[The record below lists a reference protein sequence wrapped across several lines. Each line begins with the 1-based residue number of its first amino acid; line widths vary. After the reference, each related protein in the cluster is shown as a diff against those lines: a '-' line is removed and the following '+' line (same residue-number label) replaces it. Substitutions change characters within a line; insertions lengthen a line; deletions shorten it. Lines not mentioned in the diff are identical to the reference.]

1 MHFYCQT
8 DDDNL
13 SESESSSEEDSS
25 HVIQDTVHSTEC
37 ETGKKTTATFGY
49 WEKHTKG
56 IGSKLMAKMGYVH
69 GSGLGKEKEGRI
81 DPIEA
86 VVYPPGRSLDRCME
100 LREKARGE
108 DMLSVEKKLN
118 RQKCK
123 EENRLRQMTAASKPN
138 VSVFDFINSKLT
150 DQTSQTLN
158 DDLPSR
164 IKKEHENMSLMSRK
178 SLNVQSFQIGE
189 DIRRIERD
197 MAKLRESLQ
206 RQTNRGDS
214 ASAIQIQSRLDE
226 KEKELQRLRNSDRNI
241 ANEQKQRKS
250 STKLTI
256 F

>member
-86 VVYPPGRSLDRCME
+86 VIYPPGRSLGNG
-100 LREKARGE
+100 L
-108 DMLSVEKKLN
+108 
-118 RQKCK
+118 
-123 EENRLRQMTAASKPN
+123 
-138 VSVFDFINSKLT
+138 IT
-150 DQTSQTLN
+150 DQ
-158 DDLPSR
+158 
-164 IKKEHENMSLMSRK
+164 
-178 SLNVQSFQIGE
+178 
-189 DIRRIERD
+189 IR
-197 MAKLRESLQ
+197 
-206 RQTNRGDS
+206 
-214 ASAIQIQSRLDE
+214 
-226 KEKELQRLRNSDRNI
+226 
-241 ANEQKQRKS
+241 
-250 STKLTI
+250 
-256 F
+256 FV